1 MQESTKTLSSLTTP
15 GDIPEGKLVLSKN
28 PPLTEE
34 ETVVAMNELVV
45 SDFVN
50 KFPKVERRYA
60 DPPVPLQTYGLISFI
75 PAKGATPN
83 EKGIYGFAK
92 LRGNFATSVETDQH
106 AEKLIKEVD
115 SYHKIYTTYVG
126 RPFPLTLSSDYS
138 KETTE
143 VDMRKDI
150 QDTVSFDIKSKREKE
165 EREMKEIKDREA
177 QLKEDV
183 ARDQKDPEYQHDL
196 YTTLRVKKAQLSW
209 TFLENEKKLQ
219 EIKEIII
226 KTRKEIDELEKENP
240 DYRQTYFKKYVDAR
254 AKAGLRTDE
263 KADNFIKYMLED
275 ADLGF

>member
-1 MQESTKTLSSLTTP
+1 MSDSIDSSLTTP
-15 GDIPEGKLVLSKN
+15 CDKTQDKLVLSKN
-28 PPLTEE
+28 PPLTEK
-34 ETVVAMNELVV
+34 ETTLAMNELLV

-50 KFPKVERRYA
+50 KFPRVERRYA
-60 DPPVPLQTYGLISFI
+60 DPPSPLQTYGLISFI

-92 LRGNFATSVETDQH
+92 LRGNFATPVETDQQ

-183 ARDQKDPEYQHDL
+183 SRDQKDPEYQHDL

-219 EIKEIII
+219 EVKEIII
-226 KTRKEIDELEKENP
+226 KTRKELEELESENP
-240 DYRQTYFKKYVDAR
+240 EYRQTYFQKYVDAR
-254 AKAGLRTDE
+254 SKAGLRTDE
-263 KADNFIKYMLED
+263 KADNFIKYMLDD